1 MFTLCRFLCIA
12 APVATA
18 CFNEDTK
25 ISKFEDGQIKDVYI
39 QELKKNDIVL
49 ANNLNK
55 FTKVVRNIKSEGIFN
70 YTQITL
76 ESGKALTVTNEHGVI
91 ILDEKLNKYYTKYAF
106 IMEES
111 FL

>member
-1 MFTLCRFLCIA
+1 MKTQ
-12 APVATA
+12 
-18 CFNEDTK
+18 
-25 ISKFEDGQIKDVYI
+25 KFPNEDGQIKDVYI

-76 ESGKALTVTNEHGVI
+76 
-91 ILDEKLNKYYTKYAF
+91 
-106 IMEES
+106 
-111 FL
+111 